1 MVEFTIL
8 GFLVGAAL
16 SLHFKVFVLVP
27 VMLFTFAAEAVSEVV
42 RGETIA
48 WIEIASVL
56 FAVQLGYFGGGIL
69 QYVYDEKSH
78 REIQPR
84 TRPQV
89 DPAE

>member
-1 MVEFTIL
+1 MVEIAIF

-16 SLHFKVFVLVP
+16 SLHSKVFVLVP
-27 VMLFTFAAEAVSEVV
+27 VMLFTFAGL
-42 RGETIA
+42 RGESIS
-48 WIEIASVL
+48 WVEIASVL
-56 FAVQLGYFGGGIL
+56 LAVQLGYFGGGIL
-69 QYVYDEKSH
+69 QYLFDEKSR